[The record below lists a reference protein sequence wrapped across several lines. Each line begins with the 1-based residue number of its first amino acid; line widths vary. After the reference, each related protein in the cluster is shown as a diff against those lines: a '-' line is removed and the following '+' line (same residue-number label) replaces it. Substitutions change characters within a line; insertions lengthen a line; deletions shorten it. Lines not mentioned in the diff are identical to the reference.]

1 MHTFND
7 KEARYLHI
15 AIPYDKEDELIT
27 FDDGVMTELEC
38 EEDFTPPMLN
48 TDSLLLEFVI
58 DLKERKM
65 INWNEE
71 NGYMRMWAKVCDS
84 GTYTLLDEEKEPI
97 CQICGYV
104 PYKLIPPFEKG
115 FGDYIEL
122 AIDADGT
129 VQGWPKMPDFSEFIE
144 KGEAPE
150 PVKSNKW
157 HRAEDALLHIRSMNL
172 CKNEIAWLVERLQ
185 EINNPNK

>member
-7 KEARYLHI
+7 KKARYLHI

-27 FDDGVMTELEC
+27 FDDGLMTELEC

-48 TDSLLLEFVI
+48 TDSQLLEFVI
-58 DLKERKM
+58 DLKEQKM
-65 INWNEE
+65 INWDEE

-84 GTYTLLDEEKEPI
+84 GTFTLLDEKKEPI

-104 PYKLIPPFEKG
+104 PNKLIPPFEKG

-129 VQGWPKMPDFSEFIE
+129 VRDWPETPDFSEFME
-144 KGEAPE
+144 QGETSE

-157 HRAEDALLHIRSMNL
+157 HRAEYVLQHIYSKNL
-172 CKNEIAWLVERLQ
+172 SKEEIAWLIERLEEMKQ
-185 EINNPNK
+185 G